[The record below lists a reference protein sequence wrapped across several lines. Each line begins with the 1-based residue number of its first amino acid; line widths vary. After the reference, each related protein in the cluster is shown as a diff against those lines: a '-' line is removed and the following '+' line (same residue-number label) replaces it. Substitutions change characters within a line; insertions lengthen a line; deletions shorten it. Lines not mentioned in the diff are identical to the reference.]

1 VPPIRIAG
9 PWDDGYALD
18 LHTTGA
24 DFLGY
29 DQFGHPQ
36 FDTHYTE
43 LGSLLYKLKYG
54 SDPSGAARL
63 ATAATEFVRVW
74 KVNPEVVV
82 PVPPS
87 LRRARQP
94 LIEVA
99 QRLSTEL
106 DLPLDTE
113 SLTKTRETPQLK
125 GVDDYATKRELLAD
139 AFSVQGTALN
149 GRRILLF
156 DDLYQSGA
164 TMNAITKTL
173 RDAGVSAV
181 FALTLTRTRSK

>member
-1 VPPIRIAG
+1 VAPIRIPG

-29 DQFGHPQ
+29 DQFGHSQ
-36 FDTHYTE
+36 YDTHYTE
-43 LGSLLYKLKYG
+43 LGGLLHNLKYG
-54 SDPSGAARL
+54 SDASGAARL
-63 ATAATEFVRVW
+63 ATAAAEFVRAW
-74 KVNPEVVV
+74 RVNPDVIV

-87 LRRARQP
+87 RKRITQP
-94 LIEVA
+94 LIEIA
-99 QRLSTEL
+99 QRLATEL
-106 DLPLDTE
+106 DLTLDTQ

-125 GVDDYATKRELLAD
+125 GVEDFSKKREILSG

-149 GRRILLF
+149 GRRVLLF
-156 DDLYQSGA
+156 DDLFQSGA
-164 TMNAITKTL
+164 TMTAITNTL